1 LGRRGV
7 SFRMYAVL
15 HRLVGVAELA
25 AVGWTRSCFLTD
37 ASCQTDHLGQ
47 VSTNSSHQVSQMQNI
62 QCLR

>member
-1 LGRRGV
+1 
-7 SFRMYAVL
+7 L